1 MATARAQSHRWPW
14 GALAAPLLVLL
25 AVGPTLSWLE
35 FSGGS
40 ESLLAATALE
50 MRRDGS
56 WLLPRLCGEKRI
68 AKPPLPTWITAA
80 AISRDTL
87 DRLDGPPG
95 GWRDLAYSDL
105 AVQMRLTAL
114 LAGCGMLLG
123 VYALGWAI
131 GDRRLGLA
139 SSLVAASML
148 IFLMQARKATTDIH
162 LALWVCAANAF
173 LAAAA
178 LRGRWWLGW
187 TGAGIALGLAIMSK
201 GPVALVQSVVP
212 AATYII
218 ARSFLA
224 AAGPAVSADDPSL
237 RRFAAPSLG
246 LLLMLLVA
254 LPWFAYVALNT
265 PDVIARWRAEVTRVG
280 ATDQPP
286 GKWYAYISLFA
297 LVVPW
302 TIFLLGGMWM
312 AIQRIIARRI
322 DGLALA
328 MLLLVVPIVIMSLA
342 PDRKARYLLPMAGPA
357 AVLSAAALLDLSDRW
372 ARRRRL
378 DTLAVGVHWAML
390 AVLAAGLPIA
400 GAAVLKTLEGRPWYT
415 PWQAACA
422 AMVMLALLALCW
434 RVRPLDRSI
443 LRATVI
449 TMLLLHAVLVWGY
462 RDTAEGRSELKPLA
476 DTIVARMPGAQ
487 VYSVWPNRPLRL
499 APPEL
504 PIYLNRIVRRS
515 ADVAAVPSPGDAP
528 QALLIRQRRNTPMP
542 QPPGWAFV
550 QTAPQDDDWWHL
562 FERE

>member
-1 MATARAQSHRWPW
+1 M
-14 GALAAPLLVLL
+14 L
-25 AVGPTLSWLE
+25 AVWPTLSWLE

-40 ESLLAATALE
+40 ESLLAATSLE
-50 MRRDGS
+50 MRREGH
-56 WLLPRLCGEKRI
+56 WLLPKLCGEARI
-68 AKPPLPTWITAA
+68 AKPPLPAWITAA
-80 AISRDTL
+80 AVSRGTL

-95 GWRDLAYSDL
+95 GQRDLAYGDL
-105 AVQMRLTAL
+105 AGRMRLTAL
-114 LAGCGMLLG
+114 VAGCGMLLG

-173 LAAAA
+173 LAAVI

-187 TGAGIALGLAIMSK
+187 LGAGVALGLAIMSK
-201 GPVALVQSVVP
+201 GPVALVQSLVP
-212 AATYII
+212 VIGYCGWQISYS
-218 ARSFLA
+218 RL
-224 AAGPAVSADDPSL
+224 AGPDPPQATIHNPQSAIRLS
-237 RRFAAPSLG
+237 APSRG
-246 LLLMLLVA
+246 MLLMLLVA

-286 GKWYAYISLFA
+286 GRWYAYISLFA
-297 LVVPW
+297 LAVPW
-302 TIFLLGGMWM
+302 TVFLLGGMWM
-312 AIQRIIARRI
+312 AIGRIIARRT
-322 DGLALA
+322 DGLTLTL
-328 MLLLVVPIVIMSLA
+328 LLLVVPIVIMSLA

-372 ARRRRL
+372 ARRKRI
-378 DTLAVGVHWAML
+378 DTLAVGAHWATL

-400 GAAVLKTLEGRPWYT
+400 GAAVLKTLDGRPWYT
-415 PWQAACA
+415 PWQAVSVAV
-422 AMVMLALLALCW
+422 VMLALLALC
-434 RVRPLDRSI
+434 RRIRPLDRAI
-443 LRATVI
+443 LSATVI

-476 DTIVARMPGAQ
+476 DKIVATMPGAE

-504 PIYLNRIVRRS
+504 PIYLNRIVRRA
-515 ADVAAVPSPGDAP
+515 ADVADIPPPGDVP
-528 QALLIRQRRNTPMP
+528 RALLIRQRRNAS
-542 QPPGWAFV
+542 PPNPAGWRLV
-550 QTAPQDDDWWHL
+550 STARQDEDWWHL
-562 FERE
+562 FQRE